1 MEQIMGK
8 KYFNVTGKCY
18 PEQHYMVDI
27 SERLEQIKAMVDQGD
42 YFCINC
48 ARQYGKTTTLSL
60 LKKKLEHQYTVFSI
74 SFEGMGESSFET
86 DEVLAGTFLYLLN
99 DSLNYGEVKHVSDS
113 LQTIIAEN
121 VNGEIKEIPFLKL
134 SNLISRICTSSEK
147 PVVLFIDEVDQAG
160 NYRAF
165 IDFLGLLRNK
175 YLSRMERPT
184 FHSVILASVYDIKN
198 LKLKIRPDAEKQ
210 YNSPWN
216 IAAEF
221 NVNMDFTKDAIAG
234 MLAAYEK
241 DYQTGMDIAGMSELL
256 YDYTSGYP
264 FLVSRLCKLIDE
276 KIAGTKEYPD
286 KKAAWSKNGFLEA
299 VKQLL
304 SEPNTLFDD
313 MRKKL
318 TDYPKLRKV
327 LYEVLYEGRSFPYNT
342 DDNVLDIAKMFGYIK
357 NCDEKVT
364 IANRIFET
372 RLYNL
377 FVSEEQSDI
386 YAEGSKDKNQFIQNG
401 KLDMKRIL
409 ERFVVHFTDLY
420 GTGDEKFI
428 EKTGRKFFLFYLKP
442 IINGTGNY
450 YVEAQTR
457 NEGRTDVIVD
467 YLGQQYV
474 VELKIWHG
482 NSYNERGEKQLFEY
496 LDAYHLNKGYMLS
509 FNFNKKKDVGVK
521 EIPLGDKVLVE
532 AVV

>member
-1 MEQIMGK
+1 MK
-8 KYFNVTGKCY
+8 KHFNVTGKCY

-27 SERLEQIKAMVDQGD
+27 SEQLDLIKAMVDRGD
-42 YFCINC
+42 YFCINR

-60 LKKKLEHQYTVFSI
+60 LKKKLENQYTVFSI
-74 SFEGMGESSFET
+74 SFEGMGESSFES
-86 DEVLAGTFLYLLN
+86 DEILAGTFLYLLN
-99 DSLNYGEVKHVSDS
+99 DSLNYAEVKHATDAMQKVITENVSD
-113 LQTIIAEN
+113 
-121 VNGEIKEIPFLKL
+121 EIREIPFPKL
-134 SNLISRICTSSEK
+134 SNLISKMCAASEK
-147 PVVLFIDEVDQAG
+147 PIVLFIDEVDQAG

-175 YLSRMERPT
+175 YLSRMDRPT
-184 FHSVILASVYDIKN
+184 FHSVILAGVYDIKN
-198 LKLKIRPDAEKQ
+198 LKLKIRPDGEKP

-216 IAAEF
+216 IAADF
-221 NVNMDFTKDAIAG
+221 NVNMEFNTASIKS
-234 MLAAYEK
+234 MLASYEM
-241 DYQTGMDIAGMSELL
+241 DYQTGMDISDMAALL

-264 FLVSRLCKLIDE
+264 FLVSRLCKIIDE
-276 KIAGTKEYPD
+276 KIAGSKEYPD
-286 KKAAWSKNGFLEA
+286 KTSAWSKNGFLEA
-299 VKQLL
+299 VKLLL
-304 SEPNTLFDD
+304 SEHNTLFDD
-313 MRKKL
+313 MRKKIS
-318 TDYPKLRKV
+318 DYPDMRKM
-327 LYEVLYEGRSFPYNT
+327 LYELLYEGRSFPYNT

-357 NCDEKVT
+357 NCSEKVT
-364 IANRIFET
+364 VANRIFET

-386 YAEGSKDKNQFIQNG
+386 YAEGSKDKNQFIHNG

-409 ERFVVHFTDLY
+409 ERFIVHFTDLY
-420 GTGDEKFI
+420 GNSDEKFI
-428 EKTGRKFFLFYLKP
+428 EKAGRKFFLFYLKP

-482 NSYNERGEKQLFEY
+482 NSYNERGEKQLLEY
-496 LDAYHLNKGYMLS
+496 LDAYHLDKGYMLS
-509 FNFNKKKDVGVK
+509 FNFNKTKEIGVK
-521 EIPLGDKVLVE
+521 EISLGDKILVE